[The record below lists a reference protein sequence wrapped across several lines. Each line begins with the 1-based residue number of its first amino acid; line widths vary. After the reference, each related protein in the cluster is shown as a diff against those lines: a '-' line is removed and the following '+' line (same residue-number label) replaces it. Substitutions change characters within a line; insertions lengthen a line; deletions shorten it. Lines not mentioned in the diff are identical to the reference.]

1 MSFEWGTIVKT
12 INWTLVFNLVNF
24 AILLLLLR
32 WLLFK
37 PAMSYLDKR
46 RETIHEHME
55 AARRSEEQSAQLQ
68 QQREQ
73 ALVAARDETRKMI
86 DEARLE
92 GERIIAEAK
101 QSARNEAARLAQD
114 ALQEIEQQ
122 REEALAE
129 LRDAY
134 ADVAV
139 MGAARVLDREINKDD
154 HQRFLDDLLS
164 ELNEELLRTGTP

>member
-12 INWTLVFNLVNF
+12 INWTLVFNLINF

-37 PAMSYLDKR
+37 PALRYLDKR
-46 RETIHEHME
+46 REVIHGHME
-55 AARRSEEQSAQLQ
+55 AARQSEEQAADLQ
-68 QQREQ
+68 QEREV
-73 ALVAARDETRKMI
+73 ALAAARDETRKMI
-86 DEARLE
+86 DESRLE
-92 GERIIAEAK
+92 GERIIADAK
-101 QSARNEAARLAQD
+101 QAARSAAERLTAD

-122 REEALAE
+122 REATLAE
-129 LRDAY
+129 LREAY

-139 MGAARVLDREINKDD
+139 MGAARVLDREINQDD

-164 ELNEELLRTGTP
+164 ELNEELLRTP